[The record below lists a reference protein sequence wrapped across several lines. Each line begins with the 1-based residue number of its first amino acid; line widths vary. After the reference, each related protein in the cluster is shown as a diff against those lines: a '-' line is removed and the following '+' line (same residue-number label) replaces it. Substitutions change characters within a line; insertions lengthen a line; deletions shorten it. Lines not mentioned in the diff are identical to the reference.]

1 MTVLQHWGGHWKV
14 QGQEGDQ
21 RLLGEGLSEE
31 RERQGRVEELG
42 QGGGRQQGGLGRQCD
57 SLMCLLAQ
65 RAMMNQ

>member
-14 QGQEGDQ
+14 QGREGDQ

-57 SLMCLLAQ
+57 NLMCLLAQ
-65 RAMMNQ
+65 